1 MKELKGT
8 LKTMYI
14 LLLVWLL
21 AILFSAVMFT
31 LSLMFEEYVVTA
43 IACVSGV
50 LSSTGIF
57 YTGYIAMRI
66 ENRIK
71 NMENKSQI

>member
-8 LKTMYI
+8 LRTMYI

-31 LSLMFEEYVVTA
+31 ISLMYETYFVTL
-43 IACVSGV
+43 ISCVSGV

-57 YTGYIAMRI
+57 YTGYIAMKI
-66 ENRIK
+66 ENRLK
-71 NMENKSQI
+71 NVENSKKL

>member
-14 LLLVWLL
+14 LIIVWLL

-31 LSLMFEEYVVTA
+31 LSLMHDEYIVTA
-43 IACVSGV
+43 ISCLSGV

-57 YTGYIAMRI
+57 YTGYMAMKI
-66 ENRIK
+66 EIRIK
-71 NMENKSQI
+71 NVESKLNM